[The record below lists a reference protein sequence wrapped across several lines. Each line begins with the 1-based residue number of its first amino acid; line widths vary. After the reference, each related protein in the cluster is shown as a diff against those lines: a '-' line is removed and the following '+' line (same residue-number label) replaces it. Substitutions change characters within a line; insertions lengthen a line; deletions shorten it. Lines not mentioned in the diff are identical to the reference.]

1 MISLMLIHVCTYM
14 FIHYVDPLLLF
25 YEILNMYS
33 YVIHF
38 FNIMFRGPD
47 MHIYTYM
54 HILV

>member
-25 YEILNMYS
+25 YEILNTYS